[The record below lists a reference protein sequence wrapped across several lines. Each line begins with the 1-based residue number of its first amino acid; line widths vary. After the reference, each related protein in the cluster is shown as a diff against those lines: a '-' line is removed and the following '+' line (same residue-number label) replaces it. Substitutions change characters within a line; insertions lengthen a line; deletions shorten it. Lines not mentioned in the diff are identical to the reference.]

1 MQLPPWGA
9 HSAAC
14 RGGLCWLA
22 DNGAACSNV
31 PLPVTHPSQDCQ
43 VYGVQR
49 FWRGF
54 VAKTGNRLQVYAT
67 RLLAVTF
74 GAIVALTIGN
84 LILPWQARGV
94 GVFTL

>member
-1 MQLPPWGA
+1 
-9 HSAAC
+9 
-14 RGGLCWLA
+14 
-22 DNGAACSNV
+22 
-31 PLPVTHPSQDCQ
+31 